1 MLASRGVIRPT
12 YVDIGAHEPVIG
24 NNTFWFYR
32 AGGDGVLIEPNPVYA
47 QKLRAARPRD
57 TVLDV
62 GIGVSDVEEAD
73 YFVLDGDGQLNTF
86 SKKQADT
93 MVAVHHKKIV
103 KTMKRKLVKLSEVLE
118 ANFKRGSPH
127 VISIDAEGM
136 DLDIL
141 KSIDWKRWRPMLVC
155 AETADPE
162 TGKVEREIV
171 DFMASQGYTARG
183 GSYINTIFLDNEAPP
198 PSSGP

>member
-1 MLASRGVIRPT
+1 
-12 YVDIGAHEPVIG
+12 VDIGAHEPVVG
-24 NNTFWFYR
+24 SNTYWFYK
-32 AGGDGVLIEPNPVYA
+32 AGGDGLLIEPNPVFA
-47 QKLRAARPRD
+47 EKLRKARPRD
-57 TVLDV
+57 TVLEV

-93 MVAVHHKKIV
+93 MVALHHRKIE
-103 KTMKRKLVKLSEVLE
+103 KTMKRKLVKLNEVLE

-127 VISIDAEGM
+127 VISVDAEGM
-136 DLDIL
+136 DLEIL

-171 DFMASQGYTARG
+171 DFMATQGYTARG
-183 GSYINTIFLDNEAPP
+183 STYVNTIFLDDEAQAPP
-198 PSSGP
+198 KTPTK